1 MSFVSH
7 GDNNDSLRDGKF
19 SKEYSLALGSLEVG
33 LGYLRISQLIGGT
46 NPYSLALNR
55 ACLDTCSLAEP
66 DGLDRV
72 YVSRFPAQEEM
83 FINMPIGMRLPM
95 YCTASGGALLG

>member
-1 MSFVSH
+1 
-7 GDNNDSLRDGKF
+7 
-19 SKEYSLALGSLEVG
+19 
-33 LGYLRISQLIGGT
+33 
-46 NPYSLALNR
+46 
-55 ACLDTCSLAEP
+55 
-66 DGLDRV
+66 V